1 MFCTDVP
8 NPIYFIFSSAA
19 SPLLYYSHIPTV
31 VVALVMS
38 VYVFVKKR
46 SLVTT
51 LLLLISVFFGIWNF
65 VDLVLWTNTDSR
77 IIMSFWSTLYL
88 LQAIILACTWYFSSV
103 FLNEKDVTLS
113 RKLIMG
119 ILLLPLIILL
129 PTHWNLSG
137 FDLANCEAYQ
147 GPLVKYFYF
156 FQGVVLL
163 WIFGGLIRTYRA
175 TADVME
181 KKKVALFSVGIFLFL
196 FSFSWGNLFG
206 SLTLN
211 WGLEQYGLFG
221 MPVFIGLLAFLIV
234 QYKAFEIKLLGAQAL
249 VFALVLLIGAQLF
262 FIKTTT
268 NTILTLITLLIA
280 TGFGFFLI
288 KSVKEEVQ
296 RKEELQA
303 MASRLALANE
313 ELRKLDNAKSEF
325 ISIASHQ
332 LRTPLTAIKGFLSL
346 VLEGSYGTISG
357 EIEDV
362 MNKVY
367 TANSHLVDLV
377 EDLLNVSRLE
387 SGRMQYQFAPA
398 DIGRILE
405 DLHDTFSV
413 IAHDRGIGLSFD
425 LPEKPLPDFI
435 MDAPKIREVVS
446 NLIDNAIKYTREGS
460 VRVKLG
466 SDSAL
471 VRVIVEDTGIGIL
484 PEDIG
489 KLFQKFRRGTGAG
502 KVNVS
507 GTGLGLYVG
516 RSFAE
521 AHGGRLFV
529 ESDGP
534 GKGSRFILELP
545 LRREEKPAAI
555 LGA

>member
-77 IIMSFWSTLYL
+77 IIMSFWSTLYF

-119 ILLLPLIILL
+119 TLLMPLIVLL

-163 WIFGGLIRTYRA
+163 WIFGGLIRTYRS
-175 TADVME
+175 TTDVLE
-181 KKKVALFSVGIFLFL
+181 RKNVAIFSVGIFLFL

-211 WGLEQYGLFG
+211 WGIEQYGLFG

-234 QYKAFEIKLLGAQAL
+234 RYKAFEIRLLGVQAL
-249 VFALVLLIGAQLF
+249 VFALVMLIGSELF
-262 FIKTTT
+262 FVKTTV
-268 NTILTLITLLIA
+268 NTILTVITLLFA
-280 TGFGFFLI
+280 MGFGYFLI
-288 KSVKEEVQ
+288 RSVKEEVQ

-346 VLEGSYGTISG
+346 VLEGSYGQISG
-357 EIEDV
+357 EVEDV
-362 MNKVY
+362 INKVY
-367 TANSHLVDLV
+367 TANSHLVELV

-398 DIGRILE
+398 SIEKILAE
-405 DLHDTFSV
+405 LKDSFSV
-413 IAHDRGIGLSFD
+413 IANDRGISLSFE
-425 LPEKPLPDFI
+425 LPESPLPEFLMDF
-435 MDAPKIREVVS
+435 AKIREVVS
-446 NLIDNAIKYTREGS
+446 NLIDNAFKYTKEGS
-460 VRVKLG
+460 VRVKLE
-466 SDSAL
+466 SDSLL
-471 VRVIVEDTGIGIL
+471 VRVIVEDTGIGIS
-484 PEDIG
+484 PEDLD
-489 KLFQKFRRGTGAG
+489 KLFQKFRRGTGSN

-516 RSFAE
+516 KSFVE

-529 ESDGP
+529 ESAGP
-534 GKGSRFILELP
+534 GCGSRFIIELP